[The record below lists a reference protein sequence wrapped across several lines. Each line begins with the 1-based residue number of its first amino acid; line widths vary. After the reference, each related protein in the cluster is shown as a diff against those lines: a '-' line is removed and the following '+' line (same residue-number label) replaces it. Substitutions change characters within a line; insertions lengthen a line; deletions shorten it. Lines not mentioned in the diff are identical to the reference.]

1 MMMMHP
7 AAVAGG
13 DKGINRILLPGGMAH
28 HFTAFADAL
37 VRLDVGTGGNLL
49 QEYLDGFSAL
59 LAFEGQG
66 ACWLGWHG
74 E

>member
-1 MMMMHP
+1 MMMHP
-7 AAVAGG
+7 AAVAGS
-13 DKGINRILLPGGMAH
+13 DEGINGVLLSGGMAH
-28 HFTAFADAL
+28 HLAAFADAL

-59 LAFEGQG
+59 LAFEGQC

-74 E
+74 A

>member
-1 MMMMHP
+1 MMMHP
-7 AAVAGG
+7 AAVAGS
-13 DKGINRILLPGGMAH
+13 DEGINGVLLSGGMAH
-28 HFTAFADAL
+28 HLTAFADAL
-37 VRLDVGTGGNLL
+37 IRLDVGTGGNLL
-49 QEYLDGFSAL
+49 QEYLDGLSAL